1 MTKLSPAQGHDHQND
16 SRHVCQLHL
25 FTVSLQLPAQGAG
38 HDFAYSLEMRRSLTS
53 R

>member
-1 MTKLSPAQGHDHQND
+1 MTKLSPARRHAHQND
-16 SRHVCQLHL
+16 SRHVCKLHL

-38 HDFAYSLEMRRSLTS
+38 HDFAYPLEMRRSLTS